1 MRNLPSCSC
10 FAVMNFLRAMLDT
23 ILPPRCI
30 KCGKVIGG
38 TIGVCEDCFRELN
51 FISRPYC
58 RKCGYPFLDEHLPHN
73 LLCPR
78 CNAGKTSVFRYS
90 RSALCYDEAAKPLI
104 LALKFMDKTDNAIVM
119 ARWLQQ
125 AGADIFSAGVDVLV
139 PVPLHYTRLLKR
151 KYNQS
156 GLLAG
161 ELGKLTGLPVEYQA
175 LVKHRHTR
183 PQVEFSGHERLKNI
197 KGAFSVKHIDKLKG
211 RKVLLI
217 DDVMTT
223 GATLKECALAL
234 KKAGA
239 GSVDTLT
246 VARVVLS

>member
-1 MRNLPSCSC
+1 
-10 FAVMNFLRAMLDT
+10 MNIFRAILDT

-30 KCGKVIGG
+30 KCGKIISDNIGL
-38 TIGVCEDCFRELN
+38 CEDCFREMN

-58 RKCGYPFLDEHLPHN
+58 RKCGHPFQSEHLPRN
-73 LLCPR
+73 LQCPR
-78 CNAGKTSVFRYS
+78 CNAGKIAPFRYC
-90 RSALCYDEAAKPLI
+90 RSALCYDDAAKPLI
-104 LALKFMDKTDNAIVM
+104 LALKFMDKTDNAVVM

-125 AGADIFSAGVDVLV
+125 AGADIFDAGVDLLV
-139 PVPLHYTRLLKR
+139 PVPLHYARLLKR

-161 ELGKLTGLPVEYQA
+161 ELGRLTGLSVDYQA
-175 LVKHRHTR
+175 LQKHKHTR
-183 PQVEFSGHERLKNI
+183 PQVEFSGQERLKNV
-197 KGAFSVKHIDKLKG
+197 KGVFSVKHIEKIKG
-211 RKVLLI
+211 KRILLI

-239 GSVDTLT
+239 KSVDALT